1 MRLSTAI
8 GLNAGII
15 PCAGIG
21 LSTGIVPCAGIG
33 LSAGI
38 GPGEG
43 FGPGIIGAACFGV
56 GIAGR
61 PGMAIVAEFGK
72 PVAHLGPAV
81 FLGNAAVVMAD
92 LDLHVRSP
100 VDPGISAGQRV

>member
-8 GLNAGII
+8 GLSASIGLGASIGPSASI
-15 PCAGIG
+15 GLGASIG
-21 LSTGIVPCAGIG
+21 LS
-33 LSAGI
+33 
-38 GPGEG
+38 EG

-61 PGMAIVAEFGK
+61 LDLAIVAEFGK

-81 FLGNAAVVMAD
+81 FLGRAAVVLAD

-100 VDPGISAGQRV
+100 VEPGISAGQRR

>member
-1 MRLSTAI
+1 MRLS
-8 GLNAGII
+8 AGV
-15 PCAGIG
+15 G
-21 LSTGIVPCAGIG
+21 LSTGIG
-33 LSAGI
+33 LS
-38 GPGEG
+38 EG
-43 FGPGIIGAACFGV
+43 FGPGIIGAACLGM

-61 PGMAIVAEFGK
+61 VGMAIVAEFGK

-81 FLGNAAVVMAD
+81 FLGHAGVVMAD

>member
-1 MRLSTAI
+1 MR
-8 GLNAGII
+8 
-15 PCAGIG
+15 
-21 LSTGIVPCAGIG
+21 

-38 GPGEG
+38 YLSASIYLSEG
-43 FGPGIIGAACFGV
+43 FRPGIIGAACFDV

-61 PGMAIVAEFGK
+61 LGMAIVAEFGK

-81 FLGNAAVVMAD
+81 FLGHAVVVMAD

-100 VDPGISAGQRV
+100 VDPGISAGQWV

>member
-1 MRLSTAI
+1 MRLS
-8 GLNAGII
+8 
-15 PCAGIG
+15 AGIG
-21 LSTGIVPCAGIG
+21 LSRGIGLSACIGLSAGSAGIG
-33 LSAGI
+33 LS
-38 GPGEG
+38 EG
-43 FGPGIIGAACFGV
+43 FGPGIIGTACFGV

-61 PGMAIVAEFGK
+61 LGMAIVAEFGK

-81 FLGNAAVVMAD
+81 FLGHAAVVMAD

>member
-1 MRLSTAI
+1 MHLS
-8 GLNAGII
+8 
-15 PCAGIG
+15 
-21 LSTGIVPCAGIG
+21 AGIG

-38 GPGEG
+38 SLSAGIGLSEG
-43 FGPGIIGAACFGV
+43 FGPGIIGAAWFGV

-61 PGMAIVAEFGK
+61 LGMAIVAEFGK

-81 FLGNAAVVMAD
+81 FLGHAAVVMAD

-100 VDPGISAGQRV
+100 VDPGISAGQRG